1 MTDKLYFQDTIGYY
15 GLRVQPTLEDVLQ
28 NLKRVRIRRPDR
40 SAKLVALEA
49 EQNLSEEQ
57 SMEFDEAQSE
67 DLEDDDQ
74 AGAQP
79 IRTAN
84 IGVILGITNSRKNQW
99 IFNI

>member
-49 EQNLSEEQ
+49 EQNLSEDH

-67 DLEDDDQ
+67 DLEDDQ
-74 AGAQP
+74 AGVQQH
-79 IRTAN
+79 RTAN
-84 IGVILGITNSRKNQW
+84 VGVILGITNSRKNQW